1 MRFSSKSRVGAIQCI
16 LAFCF
21 VLLLSLSHT
30 LYAQR
35 PSSNLVLYDNFD
47 DERFLDP
54 AKWSPYGACFTWSV
68 LECVREIQEDRLRL
82 AVRNYGATTSNE
94 GIQYGPSEL
103 HFINPA
109 PIKTIAAQL
118 VVRRTTAVGCPAN
131 TGEGSHAHALLSGNF
146 FNSGSGIANDDV
158 QAFLIL
164 DRFSSD
170 PEGVTSVEAFMH
182 WQGQF
187 FGGVGLG
194 TVNVGQ
200 KIIAKLSWDQPNH
213 QFVVSWT
220 DVVTGGVSQT
230 VMPYNMSDIAPAA
243 APDKFVGVRTF
254 APNCIGTQHV
264 FADMEA
270 TFDRVWIGK

>member
-1 MRFSSKSRVGAIQCI
+1 MRSTSKSRVGARRSI
-16 LAFCF
+16 LALF
-21 VLLLSLSHT
+21 LILSPYVSRRV
-30 LYAQR
+30 YAQQ
-35 PSSNLVLYDNFD
+35 PSTTLMLYDNFD
-47 DERFLDP
+47 ERFLSP
-54 AKWSPYGACFTWSV
+54 SKWSPYGACFTWSV
-68 LECVREIQEDRLRL
+68 LECVREIRDGRLRL
-82 AVRNYGATTSNE
+82 AVRNYGVTTSNQ
-94 GIQYGPSEL
+94 GSQYGPSEL
-103 HFINPA
+103 HFVNPA
-109 PIKTIAAQL
+109 PIKAIAAQL
-118 VVRRTTAVGCPAN
+118 VVQRTTAVGCPTN
-131 TGEGSHAHALLSGNF
+131 TGEGSHAHALLSGTF
-146 FNSGSGIANDDV
+146 FNSGSGIAGDDV

-220 DVVTGGVSQT
+220 DLETGNVSQA
-230 VMPYNMSDIAPAA
+230 VMVYNISDTAPAA

-254 APNCIGTQHV
+254 APNCVGVQPT
-264 FADMEA
+264 FAYMEA
-270 TFDRVWIGK
+270 NFDTVMVGN